1 MDVQGVFDLIILLG
15 DEITPRN
22 KRIFIFYR

>member
-1 MDVQGVFDLIILLG
+1 MDVQAVFYLIILLG

-22 KRIFIFYR
+22 KCIFIFYR